1 MPSKR
6 KGLGDNVT
14 PWLAGDPAPPSQ
26 GIAAYPAWKLEDAKA
41 QFSEV
46 VRMARS
52 TGPQRVTRRGQD
64 AVVVVSA
71 EEFETLLAGAH
82 PRASLTEFLRA
93 TALSE
98 IQVERE
104 VDRGRDL
111 DL

>member
-1 MPSKR
+1 MPSKK
-6 KGLGDNVT
+6 KGLGENAA
-14 PWLAGDPAPPSQ
+14 PWLSPDASASRQ

-46 VRMARS
+46 VRLARS

-64 AVVVVSA
+64 AVIVVSA
-71 EEFETLLAGAH
+71 EDFETLLAGAR
-82 PRASLTEFLRA
+82 PRAPLTEFLRA